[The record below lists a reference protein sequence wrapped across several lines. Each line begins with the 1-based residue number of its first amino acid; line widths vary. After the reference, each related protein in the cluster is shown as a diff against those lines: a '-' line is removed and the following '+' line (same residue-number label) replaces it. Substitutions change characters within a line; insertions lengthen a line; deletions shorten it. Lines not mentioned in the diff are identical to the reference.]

1 MVKTGVITV
10 TNITEH
16 LLCDLSSASL
26 LISSSQQSSAVLNRA
41 FKPSTLRRSDCTCI
55 PHHWATLPPQQA
67 QCLPSVLI
75 CHKGKMV
82 AGIWVFKTEI
92 IFVLF
97 LLVTQVIYD
106 KCKKQF
112 LNQIK
117 AKIKIIYGPSP

>member
-1 MVKTGVITV
+1 
-10 TNITEH
+10 
-16 LLCDLSSASL
+16 
-26 LISSSQQSSAVLNRA
+26 
-41 FKPSTLRRSDCTCI
+41 
-55 PHHWATLPPQQA
+55 
-67 QCLPSVLI
+67 
-75 CHKGKMV
+75 MV

-97 LLVTQVIYD
+97 LLVTKVIYD